1 MWNPH
6 NYANTKK
13 KLIINCKIIIILEGW
28 NGSTFIKLHIY
39 CISID
44 GNNVDAIQFL
54 TQGNRR
60 FKKTFNIVTKRNTM
74 MAVQVQ
80 LY

>member
-1 MWNPH
+1 MAQH
-6 NYANTKK
+6 
-13 KLIINCKIIIILEGW
+13 LLS
-28 NGSTFIKLHIY
+28 STFIV
-39 CISID
+39 SQID